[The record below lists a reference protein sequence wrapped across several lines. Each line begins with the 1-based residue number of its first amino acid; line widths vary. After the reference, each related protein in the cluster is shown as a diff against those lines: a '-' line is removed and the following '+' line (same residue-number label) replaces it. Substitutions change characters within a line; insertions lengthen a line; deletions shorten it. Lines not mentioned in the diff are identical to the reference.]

1 MRGGCG
7 GMLRM
12 ASQLPN
18 VARAQPHF
26 HPNGL
31 RTKLLVR
38 RTNYRYD
45 VPVTGGSTDEQG
57 DAERLRH
64 AVNRLARLMRQ
75 QDEGDL
81 GATSIAALATVRK
94 RGPLTL
100 GELAAHE
107 RVSPPTMTKV
117 VEKLES
123 RGFVT
128 RHVDPH
134 DRRVARV
141 SVTASGTRHVE
152 RARAR
157 RAAWL
162 ATRLGRLEAR
172 QLAQLDSAI
181 ELLEA
186 IIDEPESQTE
196 PARIA
201 G

>member
-1 MRGGCG
+1 MRSIRGGRG

-18 VARAQPHF
+18 VARDQPHF

-31 RTKLLVR
+31 RRELLVR

-45 VPVTGGSTDEQG
+45 APVTGGSTDEQG

-75 QDEGDL
+75 QDDGDL

-162 ATRLGRLEAR
+162 ATRLGRLEAQ

-196 PARIA
+196 
-201 G
+201 

>member
-1 MRGGCG
+1 LLATSPTFIQTGYAGK
-7 GMLRM
+7 
-12 ASQLPN
+12 P
-18 VARAQPHF
+18 
-26 HPNGL
+26 
-31 RTKLLVR
+31 LVR

-45 VPVTGGSTDEQG
+45 VLVTGGSTDEQG

-75 QDEGDL
+75 QDDGDL
-81 GATSIAALATVRK
+81 GATSTAALATVRK

-128 RHVDPH
+128 RHVDAH

-186 IIDEPESQTE
+186 IVDEPESQTE